1 MFDVIQRRRAI
12 ERSFKSSDDSLF
24 LIKHAFTDILD
35 RLSVTK
41 KVFDDALVLNARGCT
56 DSIASLSQSG
66 KIKTISSAEN
76 TDIQAISQDISP
88 LSYDLIIS
96 VFDLH
101 AENDV
106 PEFLKNIYRMLRPDG
121 LFMAAFPGDETL
133 RDLRTSLMQAELSMT
148 GGAAPRIYPMIDM
161 RDAAQLMQRAGFAL
175 PVVDKDRV
183 IVSYP
188 SLIKL
193 MHDLRGIGETN
204 ALSARSRN
212 IPHRTLFERAEGAYR
227 ASCND
232 NIDAIFDIIHL
243 SGWKS

>member
-24 LIKHAFTDILD
+24 LIKHAWSDILD

-41 KVFDDALVLNARGCT
+41 KIFDDALALNARGCT
-56 DSIASLSQSG
+56 DFITSLSQSG
-66 KIKTISSAEN
+66 KIKNIPCIEN
-76 TDIQAISQDISP
+76 RDIQEIFEDTPS

-106 PEFLKNIYRMLRPDG
+106 PGFLKNMHRMLRPNG
-121 LFMAAFPGDETL
+121 LFIAAFPGDETL

-193 MHDLRGIGETN
+193 MHDLRGMGETN
-204 ALSARSRN
+204 ALTARSKLCAGQS
-212 IPHRTLFERAEGAYR
+212 LFEKTEYFYR

>member
-12 ERSFKSSDDSLF
+12 ERASKSLDDSLF

-41 KVFDDALVLNARGCT
+41 KVFDDALILNARGCT
-56 DSIASLSQSG
+56 DSIGTLLQSG
-66 KIKTISSAEN
+66 KIKNISPIEN
-76 TDIQAISQDISP
+76 RDIQEIFKDTPS

-106 PEFLKNIYRMLRPDG
+106 LGFLKNMHRMLRSNG
-121 LFMAAFPGDETL
+121 LFIAAFPGDETL

-212 IPHRTLFERAEGAYR
+212 IPHRTFFEKTEEIYR
-227 ASCND
+227 ASCNN
-232 NIDAIFDIIHL
+232 NINATFDIIHL